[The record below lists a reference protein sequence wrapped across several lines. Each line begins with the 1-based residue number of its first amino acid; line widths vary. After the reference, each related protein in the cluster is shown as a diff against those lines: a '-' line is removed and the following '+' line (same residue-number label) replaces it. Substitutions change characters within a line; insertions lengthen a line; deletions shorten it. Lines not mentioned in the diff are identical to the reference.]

1 MLGVGQRVPQR
12 AERVKGHHPGLSV
25 PRSGS
30 LQAPSTLQTLSRPQ
44 PPGGRRFAT
53 ITLSRMRL
61 SRYRTVETHG
71 PTLYP
76 AGQSLGK
83 RSRPIA
89 TWRLYAYDGGL
100 PRGLAGLRVFA
111 HLALWLTSAVP

>member
-1 MLGVGQRVPQR
+1 VLGVGPRVPQR

-61 SRYRTVETHG
+61 SRYRSVETRG

-83 RSRPIA
+83 RPGPNRH
-89 TWRLYAYDGGL
+89 GGCAPTTEVYL
-100 PRGLAGLRVFA
+100 GDETGLSGMG
-111 HLALWLTSAVP
+111 SPE